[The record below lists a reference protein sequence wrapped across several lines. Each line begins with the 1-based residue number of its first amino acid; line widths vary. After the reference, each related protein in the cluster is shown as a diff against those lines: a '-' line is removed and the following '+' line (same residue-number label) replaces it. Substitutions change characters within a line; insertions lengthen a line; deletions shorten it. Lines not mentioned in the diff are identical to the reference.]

1 MYRVFKRVES
11 TLKIIILKM
20 QPFIEALGEKIIND
34 ENLLKDPIQFTKEL
48 LSLKADIDIMV
59 SKSFLEDIRFQKSR
73 NESFQKFMN
82 RCDKTP

>member
-34 ENLLKDPIQFTKEL
+34 ENLLKDPVQFTKEL

-59 SKSFLEDIRFQKSR
+59 SKSFLEPKQFRQR
-73 NESFQKFMN
+73 T
-82 RCDKTP
+82 C